1 MSNAA
6 MAMTGTRSNTASG
19 LNGRSAAWRPGWTVR
34 AMRDAQDTLRPAVGS
49 MRPMRRLSLFLA
61 ACSLL
66 ALWPRP
72 AVAATPTV
80 VEVIKV
86 EGAIDRPLLGYL
98 NDRLDAAEAE
108 GAVVVLQIDTA
119 GTLDQDGVALA
130 QRVVELS
137 VPVIAWVGPAPA
149 RASGAGLLLM
159 YASSLAGVSPGSQTG
174 PLYPIDLAHPDDR
187 PAGLHDTIAGWIEAR
202 DKQTDIDWIDRPLT
216 AAEARHRDIAQVAA
230 TSIPDLLDRIDGR
243 TVQTPSGP
251 VVLHTHIATTK
262 QEAVDQG
269 TVDIRF
275 ENLGPIDR
283 VLHGV
288 ASPSMVYFLLVIA
301 LAALAFEL
309 TQPGFGFAGFAGL
322 GMLALGLYGLTVVP
336 VNWFGLALLV
346 GGIGLMVLD
355 VRARR
360 LGLLTVVGL
369 VAFAAGSVVA
379 WRGMAAPMR
388 ISPWLIGGAVVASA
402 LYYGFALT
410 VAIQSRDRIVNAQR
424 GLIGL
429 VGEARGRLAPDG
441 PGLRQGRH
449 VARPVDRRRDRLR
462 DRGAGPWGGRPRPS
476 GGAGAGRRHGRR
488 PAPGRPLT

>member
-1 MSNAA
+1 
-6 MAMTGTRSNTASG
+6 
-19 LNGRSAAWRPGWTVR
+19 
-34 AMRDAQDTLRPAVGS
+34 MREARIPLAPVAT
-49 MRPMRRLSLFLA
+49 MKPMRRLSLVLA
-61 ACSLL
+61 ALSLL
-66 ALWPRP
+66 AIWPRS
-72 AVAATPTV
+72 AAAAPPTV

-98 NDRLDAAEAE
+98 NDRLDAAESE

-119 GTLDQDGVALA
+119 GTLDEDGMAFAERVAGLA
-130 QRVVELS
+130 

-174 PLYPIDLAHPDDR
+174 PLYPIDLAHPEDR
-187 PAGLHDTIAGWIEAR
+187 PEGARDTVAGWLKAR
-202 DKQTDIDWIDRPLT
+202 DKQTDIDWNDRPLT

-243 TVQTPSGP
+243 TVRTPAGP
-251 VVLHTHIATTK
+251 VVLQTRIATT
-262 QEAVDQG
+262 EREVGERAVN
-269 TVDIRF
+269 IRF
-275 ENLGPIDR
+275 ENLGPVNR

-288 ASPSMVYFLLVIA
+288 ASPSMVYLLLVLA

-309 TQPGFGFAGFAGL
+309 TQPGFGFAGFAGV

-336 VNWFGLALLV
+336 VDPLGLALLV

-355 VRARR
+355 VRARK
-360 LGLLTVVGL
+360 LGPLTVAGL
-369 VAFAAGSVVA
+369 IAFSGGSVLA
-379 WRGMAAPMR
+379 WRDMAAAMR

-441 PGLRQGRH
+441 PVYVKGTMWRGRSTGSEIASGAAVRVRGVDGLILQ
-449 VARPVDRRRDRLR
+449 VEAEPDI
-462 DRGAGPWGGRPRPS
+462 GRPDE
-476 GGAGAGRRHGRR
+476 
-488 PAPGRPLT
+488 PAQPADR

>member
-1 MSNAA
+1 
-6 MAMTGTRSNTASG
+6 
-19 LNGRSAAWRPGWTVR
+19 
-34 AMRDAQDTLRPAVGS
+34 
-49 MRPMRRLSLFLA
+49 MRRLSLFLA
-61 ACSLL
+61 VLPLIAF
-66 ALWPRP
+66 WPRA
-72 AVAATPTV
+72 AVATTPTLI
-80 VEVIKV
+80 EVIKV

-98 NDRLDAAEAE
+98 NDRLDVAEEE
-108 GAVVVLQIDTA
+108 GAVVVLQIDSA
-119 GTLDQDGVALA
+119 GTLDQDGVAFA
-130 QRVVELS
+130 QRVVELD

-174 PLYPIDLAHPDDR
+174 PLHPIDLAHPDDR
-187 PAGLHDTIAGWIEAR
+187 PAGLHDTIEGWIQAR
-202 DKQTDIDWIDRPLT
+202 DKQTDIDWIDRPLN
-216 AAEARHRDIAQVAA
+216 AAEARHRGIAQVAA

-243 TVQTPSGP
+243 TVSTSAGP
-251 VVLHTHIATTK
+251 VVLQTHIATTK
-262 QEAVDQG
+262 QQAAEEG

-275 ENLGPIDR
+275 ENLGPVNR

-288 ASPSMVYFLLVIA
+288 ASPSMVYLLLVLA

-336 VNWFGLALLV
+336 VNWLGLGMLA

-360 LGLLTVVGL
+360 LGPLTVVGL
-369 VAFAAGSVVA
+369 LAFAAGSVLA
-379 WRGMAAPMR
+379 WRGVAAPMR
-388 ISPWLIGGAVVASA
+388 ISPWLIGAAVVSSA

-429 VGEARGRLAPDG
+429 VGEARGTLAPDG
-441 PGLRQGRH
+441 PVYVKGAMWRGRSTGDEIATGTVVRVRGVDGLVLRVEVEPGEGLPEDTSAH
-449 VARPVDRRRDRLR
+449 PADR
-462 DRGAGPWGGRPRPS
+462 
-476 GGAGAGRRHGRR
+476 
-488 PAPGRPLT
+488 